1 MGFVFV
7 TGNRHMGATCMNE
20 QSSRS
25 HTIFRLTIESK
36 ARDSEMDGA
45 VNVSQLVSKPRF
57 SRVNVNQ

>member
-1 MGFVFV
+1 
-7 TGNRHMGATCMNE
+7 MGATCMNE